1 MFKDLAKR
9 AEKLMNRAGS
19 AHTLHALNKE
29 DLFEARSLMGSLVDY
44 VERQSCYPTRFNE
57 ENPAD
62 EDLFK
67 MNHYYAWYERL
78 ENVSHKM
85 AA

>member
-1 MFKDLAKR
+1 MFKILVKR

-19 AHTLHALNKE
+19 VNTLQALNKE
-29 DLFEARSLMGSLVDY
+29 DFFEAIALMSSLVDY
-44 VERQSCYPTRFNE
+44 MERQSCYPTRYDE

-62 EDLFK
+62 EDLFM